1 MKKAIALTL
10 AAVFFLSAIL
20 LLVQVSS
27 AKTRSEICYDD
38 WEACRTRA
46 FEADEGWLRTTLMLT
61 VCDLAL
67 GKCVLGFTKV

>member
-10 AAVFFLSAIL
+10 AAAFFLSVFFWL
-20 LLVQVSS
+20 PQSS
-27 AKTRSEICYDD
+27 AAATQADVCYNS

-46 FEADEGWLRTTLMLT
+46 FASDEGILRTALMLT

-67 GKCVLGFTKV
+67 GRCLLRI